1 MEHYNIYDEIGR
13 GTHSFVYKARR
24 KRSIEYVAV
33 KSTAKSRMDKILNEV
48 PFLHKLNSR
57 YVLKFFDWYES
68 SNHIWLIFE
77 YCMGRDLLNLITQ
90 DKYLP
95 ESAVK
100 TFGIELVAGLQ
111 YLHANGILYCDLK
124 PANVLI
130 DEYGSLKLADFGL
143 ARRIPAM
150 DTAPPR
156 PLASGS
162 PHYMAPELF
171 QQPAV
176 HSFASDFWALGC
188 VLYELRTGRQ
198 PFTHTNFSE
207 LARMIQTETMELPVS
222 GYEMSPAFCNLL
234 NRLLVKDPY
243 QRISWD
249 ELIDHP
255 FWDDLPRLEKMVM
268 PAQEIFDRDAPV
280 VLSTGA
286 IISDVENDSA
296 DESGESQHDSEDD
309 GYQTDHD
316 GNNNADNN
324 AASDALV
331 TAALPPDS
339 NQEWELPSGGVEGVL
354 ARVDDSDIA
363 VRYYALMSDKIV
375 SALIRGLV
383 QDDTLEFD
391 GQDNPDTP
399 NMLLAL
405 RTTTTEALA
414 QVLRHLRTSSSLTNL
429 SSRLKRSIML
439 FFAKPDILNSVWR
452 GAQSFQRSTDLTI
465 ASLNIINGFLDMKLG
480 SDGEADTAAIKASRT
495 LLLERVMTF
504 PEILNLLVIDSGEGG
519 NADDES
525 LIILRAKSLIMLN
538 LGVHLNRSFL
548 LSFMQNHDFLYESG
562 IVRSMTTALTFA
574 SASKVIDGSL
584 VDLMIILTH
593 LLHEKYETIRQPG
606 LTSVSS
612 GFEELVRCGPL
623 LIQLCTVGDI
633 KRKLHS
639 QPEEISPESDSNE
652 ADVRD
657 RREDEVADLA
667 SRCLVFLSQIFG
679 EQLNEVI
686 FAQDK
691 GIHSLPKDSA
701 LSSLL
706 LCLESSD
713 TNDDNVVALRVLF
726 TLRNCLRCEG
736 NNALVSQWVTENKSV
751 LSAVKALAS
760 QRQPARLDDAHDR
773 DEFQQNRLSVGEKIS
788 KTATAIVR
796 FFRSPDQR

>member
-339 NQEWELPSGGVEGVL
+339 NIQGSYSEVL
-354 ARVDDSDIA
+354 FVI
-363 VRYYALMSDKIV
+363 
-375 SALIRGLV
+375 
-383 QDDTLEFD
+383 
-391 GQDNPDTP
+391 
-399 NMLLAL
+399 
-405 RTTTTEALA
+405 
-414 QVLRHLRTSSSLTNL
+414 QVT
-429 SSRLKRSIML
+429 
-439 FFAKPDILNSVWR
+439 
-452 GAQSFQRSTDLTI
+452 
-465 ASLNIINGFLDMKLG
+465 MKL
-480 SDGEADTAAIKASRT
+480 
-495 LLLERVMTF
+495 
-504 PEILNLLVIDSGEGG
+504 
-519 NADDES
+519 
-525 LIILRAKSLIMLN
+525 
-538 LGVHLNRSFL
+538 
-548 LSFMQNHDFLYESG
+548 
-562 IVRSMTTALTFA
+562 
-574 SASKVIDGSL
+574 
-584 VDLMIILTH
+584 DL
-593 LLHEKYETIRQPG
+593 
-606 LTSVSS
+606 
-612 GFEELVRCGPL
+612 
-623 LIQLCTVGDI
+623 
-633 KRKLHS
+633 
-639 QPEEISPESDSNE
+639 
-652 ADVRD
+652 
-657 RREDEVADLA
+657 
-667 SRCLVFLSQIFG
+667 
-679 EQLNEVI
+679 
-686 FAQDK
+686 
-691 GIHSLPKDSA
+691 
-701 LSSLL
+701 
-706 LCLESSD
+706 
-713 TNDDNVVALRVLF
+713 
-726 TLRNCLRCEG
+726 
-736 NNALVSQWVTENKSV
+736 
-751 LSAVKALAS
+751 
-760 QRQPARLDDAHDR
+760 
-773 DEFQQNRLSVGEKIS
+773 
-788 KTATAIVR
+788 
-796 FFRSPDQR
+796 